1 MYLTQ
6 MSTTAGL
13 RNPRRAVG
21 PECDWVIMVKPP
33 NQSETAEHLSL
44 GDISVILRQ
53 KCLVAINMIGTV
65 SEFLFLILKTPNT
78 HGNFCWEVRKETEA
92 SSFLC
97 PVTPVI
103 NQRPEPPLNTHTPI
117 HTTVNN
123 GARRHC
129 TTMAKLALM
138 AAVSLF
144 LTLWFWVIFP
154 LQKGADVTTGSCRV
168 SLVSGDEL
176 HSLPSELMVD
186 FLLVFAW
193 PLLYGVGISC
203 HKHGKGTIFVGIMEQ
218 RKHSHILILCP
229 EIRPPNLD
237 LSQKELTWGS
247 LYLTALMR
255 IF

>member
-6 MSTTAGL
+6 MSTTPGL

-21 PECDWVIMVKPP
+21 PECDWVITIKPP

-65 SEFLFLILKTPNT
+65 SSCSWSWRLQIHMETL
-78 HGNFCWEVRKETEA
+78 CWEVRKETEA

-103 NQRPEPPLNTHTPI
+103 NQRLEPPLNAHTPI

-129 TTMAKLALM
+129 TTMATQALM
-138 AAVSLF
+138 AAGSFF

-154 LQKGADVTTGSCRV
+154 LQKGADVNMKML
-168 SLVSGDEL
+168 SLS
-176 HSLPSELMVD
+176 S
-186 FLLVFAW
+186 
-193 PLLYGVGISC
+193 
-203 HKHGKGTIFVGIMEQ
+203 
-218 RKHSHILILCP
+218 
-229 EIRPPNLD
+229 
-237 LSQKELTWGS
+237 
-247 LYLTALMR
+247 
-255 IF
+255 